1 MPDELLTYYE
11 RELAFLRQIGAEFA
25 AKYPKIASRL
35 LLEANQSEDPQVERL
50 IQGFAFL
57 AARIH
62 HKIDDEFP
70 EITDAL
76 LGVLYPHYLAPIP
89 SMSIVQFVI
98 DPDQGKL
105 TSGHLIPR
113 GTPLYSQP
121 VDGSPCR
128 FRSCY
133 PVTLWPLEVTAARIE
148 EPDRQ
153 RRSSEAVA
161 AIRLELRCLG
171 GMAFAQ
177 LELERLRFFL
187 SGESPLAYG
196 LYELLLN
203 NVCQVQLR
211 VPGEAGSRPPISLSP
226 NCLQAVGF
234 GSDEGML
241 AYTPRSFLGY
251 RLLQEYFNFP
261 EKFLFVDVC
270 ELDRAARAGAG
281 DRLDVVIYLNRVPR
295 LEQPIN
301 ASTFRLGCA
310 PIINLFEQIAEP
322 IRLSQAQTE
331 YRVIADVRR
340 QNATEVYSVDTVSSI
355 SPQLQEAVTFQPFY
369 SFKHLA
375 EQERQ
380 QAFWH
385 AIRRPSPRKE
395 DSGTEVYLSLVDFNF
410 QPTLPPLE
418 TLTVHITSTNRDLP
432 GKLPFG
438 GDTRRPPSPGERGD
452 FELEGAAPLLSI
464 RCLKKPTET
473 ARPPLRRGAQWRLI
487 SHLSLN
493 YLSICDGGRDALQE
507 ILKLYDFS
515 DSAVVR
521 QHIAGITD
529 VTSRRVV
536 GRPGSMPWNGFCRGL
551 EVTVQFDEEKY
562 VGSGVFLFAS
572 VLEKFL
578 GLYASLNSFTQLVAT
593 TQQREEPLKQWPP
606 RAGEQILL

>member
-1 MPDELLTYYE
+1 MSDELLTYYE

-35 LLEANQSEDPQVERL
+35 LLEATKSEDPQVERL
-50 IQGFAFL
+50 LQGFAFL

-76 LGVLYPHYLAPIP
+76 LSVLYPHFVAPIP
-89 SMSIVQFVI
+89 SMSIIQFII
-98 DPDQGKL
+98 DPAQGKL

-128 FRSCY
+128 FRTCY
-133 PVTLWPLEVTAARIE
+133 PVTLWPIEVTAARIE
-148 EPDRQ
+148 EPDRE
-153 RRSSEAVA
+153 RRPAEAVA
-161 AIRLELRCLG
+161 TIRLELRCLG
-171 GMAFAQ
+171 GTTFAQ

-211 VPGEAGSRPPISLSP
+211 VPGEAGARPPISLSP
-226 NCLQAVGF
+226 TCLQAVGF
-234 GSDEGML
+234 GPEEGML
-241 AYTPRSFLGY
+241 PYTPRSFLGY

-261 EKFLFVDVC
+261 EKFLFVDLC
-270 ELDRAARAGAG
+270 ELDRAAHARAG

-301 ASTFRLGCA
+301 AGTFRLGCA

-331 YRVIADVRR
+331 YRVIPDVRR
-340 QNATEVYSVDTVSSI
+340 QDTTEVYSVDTIAST
-355 SPQLQEAVTFQPFY
+355 SPQLQEIVTFQPFY

-385 AIRRPSPRKE
+385 AIRRPSQRKE

-410 QPTLPPLE
+410 QPKLPPLD
-418 TLTVHITSTNRDLP
+418 TLTVHTTCTNRDLP
-432 GKLPFG
+432 GRLPFG

-464 RCLKKPTET
+464 RCLKKPTQT
-473 ARPPLRRGAQWRLI
+473 VRPPLRRGAQWRLI

-521 QHIAGITD
+521 QHIAGITE

-536 GRPGSMPWNGFCRGL
+536 GRPGSMPWNGFCRGI
-551 EVTVQFDEEKY
+551 EVTIQFDEEKY

-593 TQQREEPLKQWPP
+593 TRQREEPLRQWPP